1 NVSIILIKK
10 ITCTHNY
17 RKMVAKNLLL
27 GIATIII
34 LAVGSISIMGTTQF
48 VRGQPSPNPTP
59 TTGTLNVTI
68 VCISQS
74 GPCPPVN
81 DFKISVTG
89 DKPSPKSFK
98 GNATGTQVTLGAGQY
113 KVSETAPD
121 GRFQSNV
128 QGDCVGSGNFEA
140 NGTIAAGETQKCTIE
155 NDSFPP

>member
-1 NVSIILIKK
+1 MRNYHTNRITALMTIL
-10 ITCTHNY
+10 
-17 RKMVAKNLLL
+17 
-27 GIATIII
+27 I

-48 VRGQPSPNPTP
+48 VRGLDGSGSQPTSNPTP

-68 VCISQS
+68 VCVSQG
-74 GPCPPVN
+74 GPCPLIS
-81 DFKISVTG
+81 DFKVSVTG

-121 GRFQSNV
+121 GRFQTNIS
-128 QGDCVGSGNFEA
+128 GDCAGSGNFEA
-140 NGTIAAGETQKCTIE
+140 NGTIAVGETQKCTIE